1 MQYSR
6 TSYRGRAPIADKHAH
21 TISPLTSCWEA
32 APSASKPARR
42 RFAALI
48 APLLE
53 APGNAKSM
61 REIRQLGSA
70 PKRSMTKCCTMYL
83 DVSSFPH
90 STWIRWHTGHQATC
104 APLERNCSSTF
115 KHVVTVVCTGAEHG
129 SDRTTQDESR
139 CVCMCINYISHDRQ
153 PWQHWTP
160 ARFVPAHTPIKDCS
174 GTHRAPAFNLNG
186 RRQQGDHEPG
196 QATGLR
202 ATYESKL
209 EGLLLSFQHS
219 RFGKE
224 TCFSVREDFLKGSG

>member
-1 MQYSR
+1 MVAVPHQS
-6 TSYRGRAPIADKHAH
+6 TLQHKLRAPKSEATNAH
-21 TISPLTSCWEA
+21 KCNTAEQVTGAVLLLQTNMHTQISPLTSCWEA

-129 SDRTTQDESR
+129 SDRNYTRRITL
-139 CVCMCINYISHDRQ
+139 CMHVY
-153 PWQHWTP
+153 
-160 ARFVPAHTPIKDCS
+160 
-174 GTHRAPAFNLNG
+174 
-186 RRQQGDHEPG
+186 
-196 QATGLR
+196 
-202 ATYESKL
+202 
-209 EGLLLSFQHS
+209 
-219 RFGKE
+219 
-224 TCFSVREDFLKGSG
+224 